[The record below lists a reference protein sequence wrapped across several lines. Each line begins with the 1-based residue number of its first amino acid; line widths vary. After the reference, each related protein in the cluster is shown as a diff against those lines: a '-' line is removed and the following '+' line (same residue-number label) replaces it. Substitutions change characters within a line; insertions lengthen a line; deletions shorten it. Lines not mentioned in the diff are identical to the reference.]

1 MPGISAFC
9 NSLIKNDITGN
20 PVLRQDKVLP
30 NCTVLALK
38 GDLFRKVMDDDVDLG
53 YELMKRLSQV
63 ISLRLTHTRLRITS
77 GLGLALL
84 GRELGLSE

>member
-1 MPGISAFC
+1 MSARC
-9 NSLIKNDITGN
+9 IT
-20 PVLRQDKVLP
+20 